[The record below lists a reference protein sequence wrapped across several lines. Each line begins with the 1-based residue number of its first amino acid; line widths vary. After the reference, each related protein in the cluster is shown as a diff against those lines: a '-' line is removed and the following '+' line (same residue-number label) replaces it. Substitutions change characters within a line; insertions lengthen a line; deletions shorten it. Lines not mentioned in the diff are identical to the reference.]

1 MIKLKT
7 DAERDPMYIEIIPS
21 LKLIDNA
28 NREWLICMFH
38 MRHLFARKGNW
49 TLVGL

>member
-38 MRHLFARKGNW
+38 MIHMCHLLPEKL
-49 TLVGL
+49 TEL